1 LTCKI
6 VKICPRPAEFSLRFF
21 KSDRLLA
28 VDVLVQVSRAIYS
41 FEEKCMLVTFT
52 TDAYAD
58 ITMFGDV
65 GLAMLKMMGHSATV
79 PGAIL
84 AADVPA
90 ALSRLTA
97 AIDAEKASSPVAGGD
112 EAVVSMTHRALPLIN
127 LLAAAA
133 KAGSDVMW
141 K

>member
-1 LTCKI
+1 MRAK
-6 VKICPRPAEFSLRFF
+6 RHLRAWA
-21 KSDRLLA
+21 DRA
-28 VDVLVQVSRAIYS
+28 GPHERFI
-41 FEEKCMLVTFT
+41 EEDTMLVTFT
-52 TDAYAD
+52 TKVYAD

-65 GLAMLKMMGHSATV
+65 ALAMLKMMGHSATV

-90 ALSRLTA
+90 ALGRLRA
-97 AIDAEKASSPVAGGD
+97 AIDAEKAASPPVEDKDAD
-112 EAVVSMTHRALPLIN
+112 EPVVSMAHRALPLIE

-133 KAGSDVMW
+133 KAESNVMW

>member
-1 LTCKI
+1 
-6 VKICPRPAEFSLRFF
+6 
-21 KSDRLLA
+21 
-28 VDVLVQVSRAIYS
+28 
-41 FEEKCMLVTFT
+41 MLVTFT
-52 TDAYAD
+52 TKAYAD

-97 AIDAEKASSPVAGGD
+97 AINAEKALPPFEHQNAD
-112 EAVVSMTHRALPLIN
+112 EPVVSIANRALPLT
-127 LLAAAA
+127 
-133 KAGSDVMW
+133 VC
-141 K
+141 

>member
-1 LTCKI
+1 
-6 VKICPRPAEFSLRFF
+6 
-21 KSDRLLA
+21 
-28 VDVLVQVSRAIYS
+28 
-41 FEEKCMLVTFT
+41 MLVTFT
-52 TDAYAD
+52 TKAYAD

-65 GLAMLKMMGHSATV
+65 AQAMLKMMGHSTTV

-90 ALSRLTA
+90 ALSQLTA
-97 AIDAEKASSPVAGGD
+97 AIEKEKTAPPAEEDKDAD
-112 EAVVSMTHRALPLIN
+112 EPVVSMVHRALPLMS

-133 KAGSDVMW
+133 KAEANVMW

>member
-1 LTCKI
+1 
-6 VKICPRPAEFSLRFF
+6 
-21 KSDRLLA
+21 
-28 VDVLVQVSRAIYS
+28 
-41 FEEKCMLVTFT
+41 MLVTFT
-52 TDAYAD
+52 TNAYAD

-65 GLAMLKMMGHSATV
+65 AQAMLKMMGHSTTV

-90 ALSRLTA
+90 ALSQLTA
-97 AIDAEKASSPVAGGD
+97 AIDKEKEKAAPPVEDKDTD
-112 EAVVSMTHRALPLIN
+112 EPVVSMAHRALPLIS

-133 KAGSDVMW
+133 KAESNVMW